1 MHSWRFDLQAIQGA
15 ETCRLLRQG
24 LCRKFQPEI
33 HERYAPPRDF
43 EDAIHIFLAAE
54 SESPV
59 VVLDIDATT
68 QGGRISFHMD
78 VQDVI
83 DNVKEAPEA
92 YLCVITDDADE
103 EPPEGCR
110 AVSRVEID
118 EWMARVAASGEK
130 FSLVLSQE

>member
-1 MHSWRFDLQAIQGA
+1 MSDM
-15 ETCRLLRQG
+15 TTRLMQEV
-24 LCRKFQPEI
+24 QPDFTEK
-33 HERYAPPRDF
+33 YAPPRDF

-78 VQDVI
+78 IQDVI
-83 DNVKEAPEA
+83 NNVQNAPEQ
-92 YLCVITDDADE
+92 YPCIITDDADE

-110 AVSRVEID
+110 AVSREEIH
-118 EWMARVAASGEK
+118 EWMERVAASGTR
-130 FSLVLSQE
+130 FSLVMEER

>member
-1 MHSWRFDLQAIQGA
+1 MSLKTRIMQEVHPDV
-15 ETCRLLRQG
+15 
-24 LCRKFQPEI
+24 
-33 HERYAPPRDF
+33 HESYSPPRDF

-78 VQDVI
+78 IQDVI
-83 DNVKEAPEA
+83 DNVKEAPQE

-110 AVSRVEID
+110 AVSREEIY

-130 FSLVLSQE
+130 FSLVLSED

>member
-1 MHSWRFDLQAIQGA
+1 MTALKTRIVQ
-15 ETCRLLRQG
+15 EV
-24 LCRKFQPEI
+24 QPDVR
-33 HERYAPPRDF
+33 ERYAPPQDF

-78 VQDVI
+78 MQDVI
-83 DNVKEAPEA
+83 DNVKEAPEE

-110 AVSRVEID
+110 AVSRAEID

-130 FSLVLSQE
+130 FSLVMAQE